1 MLRNL
6 SATALP
12 LLLLGSLAGLTF
24 WLSQASELPE
34 EINTGRL
41 RHDPDYFIENFSL
54 RKLDPQGVLHYS
66 LIAKRMEHYP
76 DDESTSVDQPRLTQ
90 TRPGRPNLVI
100 SAETGKLNSD
110 ASEVRL
116 YRNVRVERS
125 ASPKQEAMVATTSEL
140 LALPDEERARTEQ
153 PVHIV
158 QGKSKLDGTGM
169 DLDNAARQFNLHDR
183 VSGQFASRHGN
194 GAAPARATTPAP
206 APVAQPVSKPE
217 ARPASRPA
225 APAKAVKATKKRKG
239 R

>member
-169 DLDNAARQFNLHDR
+169 DLDNAARQFNLHHR
-183 VSGQFASRHGN
+183 VSGQFASRRGS
-194 GAAPARATTPAP
+194 GATSSASSASPSVTLPASR
-206 APVAQPVSKPE
+206 PE
-217 ARPASRPA
+217 ARPTARPA
-225 APAKAVKATKKRKG
+225 APAKAAKKRKG